1 MGQKGWTYGVDRL
14 KRRVYT
20 DQFPSYLSFL
30 SLSSSEGLL
39 DHNMWTPANDEPH
52 CSPVAHAARASVP
65 QRQNAGLDFD
75 SPDHGY

>member
-1 MGQKGWTYGVDRL
+1 MGQKGWTCGVDQL
-14 KRRVYT
+14 KRKVCT
-20 DQFPSYLSFL
+20 VQFPPFPSSP

-52 CSPVAHAARASVP
+52 CFPVAHAARVSVP

-75 SPDHGY
+75 SPDPGY